1 MTGVTERYDW
11 DRILEQL
18 NEEDRENGWVSLAEA
33 SSATGAS
40 LSSLRSWYRSGQIRS
55 RMVAGVHGPERRV
68 QLDEVLARS
77 LRSARL
83 SRQADRARSVE
94 SVLEDLV
101 ARVAAIEA
109 RLGITGPP
117 GYPGPPPGP

>member
-1 MTGVTERYDW
+1 VTERYDW
-11 DRILEQL
+11 DRIPEQL

-33 SSATGAS
+33 SAASGAS
-40 LSSLRSWYRSGQIRS
+40 PSSLRSWFRSGQIRS

-83 SRQADRARSVE
+83 SRQADRARSTE
-94 SVLEDLV
+94 AVLEDLLV
-101 ARVAAIEA
+101 RVAAIEA
-109 RLGITGPP
+109 RLGIG
-117 GYPGPPPGP
+117 